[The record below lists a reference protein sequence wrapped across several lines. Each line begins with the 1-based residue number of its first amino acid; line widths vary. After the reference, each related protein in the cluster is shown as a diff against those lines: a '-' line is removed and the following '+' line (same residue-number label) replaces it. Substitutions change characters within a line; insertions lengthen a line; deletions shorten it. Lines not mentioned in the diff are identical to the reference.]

1 MMIIMFILMFGSFQA
16 KIIVMDNIQDLKN
29 YYSQS
34 TYDISK
40 KQSKLFSDDGFNLE
54 NTQSKRS
61 LDEKHNF
68 GGSLMCSMKGGKF
81 WSGKCYSDDECKQS
95 IGCSATFSL
104 PYTPPGGS
112 GTTTPEKPKPEPV
125 GPKVGEFVKKVEDL
139 RPNTLYCLMFKHSM
153 QAVKMDDFNNKSV
166 HQTPS
171 KDCASGSLFQFV
183 DSESSSGSFTT
194 RIMDRATYNFWGVDQ
209 QRAFLLKVK
218 GFDRKESSNWQ
229 RWEIF
234 KANYND
240 ADKGWFHI
248 KNVELGYLADC
259 EASAYTCSV
268 ITYGQAHKGPNQ
280 TFGIKVMKVLD

>member
-1 MMIIMFILMFGSFQA
+1 MILSMLFLMFGSFHA
-16 KIIVMDNIQDLKN
+16 KIIVIDNIQDLKN

-34 TYDISK
+34 TSDISK
-40 KQSKLFSDDGFNLE
+40 KQSKLLSDDGFNLE
-54 NTQSKRS
+54 KTQSERS
-61 LDEKHNF
+61 LEQKHN
-68 GGSLMCSMKGGKF
+68 GVNSIICSWRKKKY
-81 WSGKCYSDDECKQS
+81 WSGKCYTDDECKQS
-95 IGCSATFSL
+95 IGCAATFSL
-104 PYTPPGGS
+104 TYTPPGGS
-112 GTTTPEKPKPEPV
+112 GTTTPEKPEPV
-125 GPKVGEFVKKVEDL
+125 VPKVGEFVKKVDDL

-153 QAVKMDDFNNKSV
+153 QPVKMDDFNNKSV

-234 KANYND
+234 KANFND

-280 TFGIKVMKVLD
+280 TFGIKVMKVLA